1 MIFSTLQLLAVLTG
15 EPASFCQE
23 TMTVV
28 IIIRR
33 ALTRMLWWWKQVI
46 KIMFEVELFCYQGR
60 AVPPS
65 IIMITVLTFL
75 VKNVQSSF
83 LGCLYVDNITRKN
96 FQSNL
101 VLESKVLNFV
111 YSKWITCHIVWLA
124 SRVVVPLP
132 PTIHQEKCPGRHI
145 KL

>member
-83 LGCLYVDNITRKN
+83 PGCLYVDNITRKN

-101 VLESKVLNFV
+101 VLESKGLNFV
-111 YSKWITCHIVWLA
+111 YS
-124 SRVVVPLP
+124 
-132 PTIHQEKCPGRHI
+132 G
-145 KL
+145 